1 MKNMLKNMHLI
12 LLKVFLYLIQ
22 ILSKYF
28 KNSSLGRFLK
38 ILTILNLLIF

>member
-1 MKNMLKNMHLI
+1 MHNMLKNMHLI
-12 LLKVFLYLIQ
+12 ILKVFLYLIT

-28 KNSSLGRFLK
+28 KNSSLRRFLK

>member
-1 MKNMLKNMHLI
+1 MQNMLKNMHLI

-28 KNSSLGRFLK
+28 KNSSLRRFLK